1 MNDIA
6 ASEAAPGSAG
16 CDAIQ
21 NSYFIIQNFLEWY
34 HCSVSNIYLVGFMGA
49 GKTAT
54 GRVVA
59 RRTGRSFLDLDD
71 AVEARLESTIREIF
85 ENLGENA
92 FREAET
98 AELKKTILRK
108 DLVVATGGGA
118 FSDPDNRRLIEDA
131 KAVSIFLDPPWE
143 AICSR
148 IDEKDRARPNWIDDR
163 KARALFVKRRP
174 DYLLAEIHLELT
186 GTESPMDVADM
197 AGSALAEIQCAT

>member
-1 MNDIA
+1 MR
-6 ASEAAPGSAG
+6 
-16 CDAIQ
+16 
-21 NSYFIIQNFLEWY
+21 
-34 HCSVSNIYLVGFMGA
+34 A

-59 RRTGRSFLDLDD
+59 RRMGRGFVDLDD
-71 AVEARLESTIREIF
+71 AVEARLGLPIREIF
-85 ENLGENA
+85 ETVGEGS

-98 AELKKTILRK
+98 AELKNTILRT

-118 FSDPDNRRLIEDA
+118 YSSPDNRSLIRDA
-131 KAVSIFLDPPWE
+131 EAISIFLDPPWE

-148 IDEKDRARPNWIDDR
+148 LDDNDRVRPNWIDDR

-186 GTESPMDVADM
+186 GTESPVDVADM
-197 AGSALAEIQCAT
+197 ACNALREIQCAS